1 MLNWVAFQARNGFGF
16 NSNGKSRIGKLGRKK
31 RSKTGSSGASGVCIG
46 IGIAII
52 KWLARW
58 RRDLRRFTA
67 KGYTDTAYDHLQGL
81 VAGFLDMSSKSRGPY
96 VSCTEEDVSQLRE
109 WMEANVPDLLV
120 L

>member
-1 MLNWVAFQARNGFGF
+1 MEEG
-16 NSNGKSRIGKLGRKK
+16 
-31 RSKTGSSGASGVCIG
+31 
-46 IGIAII
+46 
-52 KWLARW
+52 LAP
-58 RRDLRRFTA
+58 FTA